1 MSTRSL
7 FFIAALVAI
16 LFFLPPDSEA
26 SRFKP
31 VKIKK
36 LAKEIDK
43 TGIDNRDVFQEAFP
57 QEEENKEHER
67 ETGSLWIDSYNSKIY
82 NNLHRASRVGDMVT
96 ILIEETAEGR
106 EVAQTKADK
115 KSSQKLGVTGF
126 FGLISKLT
134 GAIGGD
140 GTDTMISQSNEMK
153 HNGIGETKRSGSLSA
168 IITARVVKTLKNGD
182 LQIRG
187 QKNIRVNEEERT
199 LILEGFVR
207 PYDISAKNTILS
219 SQIADARIT
228 FNGFG
233 VLADKQKQGWLT
245 TILEKIL
252 PF

>member
-1 MSTRSL
+1 MSIRLLFASL
-7 FFIAALVAI
+7 IALVMIFSLDADARR
-16 LFFLPPDSEA
+16 L
-26 SRFKP
+26 KP

-36 LAKEIDK
+36 LAREIDK
-43 TGIDNRDVFQEAFP
+43 SGMDKREYFQESFP
-57 QEEENKEHER
+57 QEEDNKEHEKQS
-67 ETGSLWIDSYNSKIY
+67 GSLWVDSYNAKLY
-82 NNLHRASRVGDMVT
+82 NNLHRASNVGDMVT
-96 ILIEETAEGR
+96 IMIEESAEGR
-106 EVAQTKADK
+106 ETAQTKADR
-115 KSSQKLGVTGF
+115 KSSQKFGITGL

-140 GTDTMISQSNEMK
+140 GEETMVANSNEIK
-153 HNGIGETKRSGSLSA
+153 NNGQGETKRSGSLSA
-168 IITARVVKTLKNGD
+168 AITARVTRILKNGD

-199 LILEGFVR
+199 LILEGFIR
-207 PYDISAKNTILS
+207 PYDISPKNTIMS

-233 VLADKQKQGWLT
+233 ILANKQKQGWLT